1 MSEGSRQ
8 RAKPHEADMKALAI
22 LLMSAVPA
30 TASVPDAPDTEM
42 QLVPQAVAMRQA
54 PEANCGKAQEMI
66 IVVRDENGSVV
77 AMGKALVAP
86 AC

>member
-1 MSEGSRQ
+1 
-8 RAKPHEADMKALAI
+8 MKTLAI

-30 TASVPDAPDTEM
+30 MASVPENATETAM
-42 QLVPQAVAMRQA
+42 QVGPQAVAMKED
-54 PEANCGKAQEMI
+54 PSTDGSTCGQAQEMI

-77 AMGKALVAP
+77 ATGKALVAP

>member
-1 MSEGSRQ
+1 
-8 RAKPHEADMKALAI
+8 MKALAI

-30 TASVPDAPDTEM
+30 TASVPENAPDTEM